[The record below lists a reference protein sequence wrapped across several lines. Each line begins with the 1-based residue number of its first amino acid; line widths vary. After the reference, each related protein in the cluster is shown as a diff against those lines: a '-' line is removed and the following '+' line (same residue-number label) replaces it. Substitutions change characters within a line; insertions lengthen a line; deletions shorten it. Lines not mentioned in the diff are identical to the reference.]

1 MKRAIG
7 LLLVCAALGAGQT
20 GEVYARVA
28 ALIQAERQQ
37 KNIPLIAVALMD
49 GQGRVWTHTQGEGAE
64 NSVYRVG
71 SVSKLF
77 TDIAVMQ
84 MVQVGKL
91 ELDVPV
97 TRYLPE
103 FQPRNPFGGE
113 ITLRMLM
120 SHRAGLVREP
130 AVGHYFDSS
139 AVSLEQTVASLNQT
153 ELVYKPGA
161 RTKYS
166 NAGIAVVGRVVEKV
180 SGRPFAEYMKNTVLA
195 PLGMR
200 NSDFVLGDGLRN
212 LLAPAWMWTYDG
224 RRFRA
229 PQFESGMAPAGS
241 LYASMEDMTKFVKCL
256 FDKGAPLLDAKA
268 LEQMW
273 EPQFGGNYGL
283 GFRLGNVGTARSVS
297 HGGAIY
303 GFATDLTVLP
313 EEKLGAVVVVNMDS
327 ANAVASRIGQ
337 QALRWLLQAQ
347 RGEELENP
355 PAVVD
360 LTVDEARRLA
370 GRYGDGDDAVDL
382 VARGKRLYRVP
393 VRGGPRV
400 ELRRVGG
407 DLITD
412 DLLGFGERPKL
423 GNRQP
428 VPRPAV
434 ASADWRKYLGEYG
447 WDHNVLYVLAHEGRL
462 TVLIEWY
469 DYYPLREEG
478 PGRFRFPDWGLYEG
492 EPVQFTEEG
501 VRVGGVLFPRRERAA
516 QGPVFRIQPR
526 KPVPD
531 LAREALAAKP
541 PEEKRVFRES
551 ELVELVKLDDTI
563 RLDIRYAG
571 TDNFLSTPVYTQAKA
586 FLQRPA
592 AEALVRANAALK
604 KLGYGLLVH
613 DAYRPWY
620 VTKIFWEATPEDKRM
635 FVADPAQGSRHN
647 RGCAVDLTLYDLE
660 TGKAV
665 EMPGLY
671 DEMSERSY
679 PDYPGGTSLARW
691 HREVLRAAM
700 ESQGFEVYAVE
711 WWHFDFKDWE
721 QYGIGT
727 ATFESLGSKE

>member
-1 MKRAIG
+1 MRRA
-7 LLLVCAALGAGQT
+7 LLLLLLCAALAAAQT
-20 GEVYARVA
+20 GEVYSRVA

-49 GQGRVWTHTQGEGAE
+49 GAGRVWTHTQGEGAE

-84 MVQVGKL
+84 MVQVGKID
-91 ELDVPV
+91 LDAPV

-130 AVGHYFDSS
+130 VVGHYFDQS
-139 AVSLEQTVASLNQT
+139 AVTLEQTVASLNKT
-153 ELVYKPGA
+153 ELVYKPGT

-166 NAGIAVVGRVVEKV
+166 NAGIAVVGRVVERL
-180 SGRPFAEYMKNTVLA
+180 SERPFAEYLNGLVLE

-200 NSDFVLGDGLRN
+200 SSGFALQPNLAK

-229 PQFESGMAPAGS
+229 PQFELGMAPAGS
-241 LYASMEDMTKFVKCL
+241 LYTSMEDMTKFVKCL
-256 FDKGAPLLDAKA
+256 FDKGAPLLDGKT
-268 LEQMW
+268 LQQMW

-327 ANAVASRIGQ
+327 ANAVATRIAT
-337 QALRWLLQAQ
+337 QALRWLQQAQ
-347 RGEELENP
+347 RGEPLETA
-355 PAVVD
+355 AVLMD
-360 LTVDEARRLA
+360 LTADEARRLS
-370 GRYGDGDDAVDL
+370 GRYGEGEDAVDL
-382 VARGKRLYRVP
+382 VARGKRLYRLP
-393 VRGGPRV
+393 VRGGSRV
-400 ELRRVGG
+400 ELRRAGG
-407 DLITD
+407 ELITD

-423 GNRQP
+423 GARQP
-428 VPRPAV
+428 LPRPAG
-434 ASADWRKYLGEYG
+434 ASGELRKHVGEYG
-447 WDHNVLYVLAHEGRL
+447 WDHNQLYVLEQEGRL
-462 TVLIEWY
+462 AVLIEWY
-469 DYYPLREEG
+469 DFYPLTREGANE
-478 PGRFRFPDWGLYEG
+478 FRFPDWGLYDGERLRFTAEG
-492 EPVQFTEEG
+492 AW
-501 VRVGGVLFPRRERAA
+501 VGGVLFPRRQIAA

-541 PEEKRVFRES
+541 PVENRKFRES
-551 ELVELVKLDDTI
+551 DLVELVKLDEGI

-592 AEALVRANAALK
+592 AEALVKAHRELK
-604 KLGYGLLVH
+604 KLGFGLLIH

-620 VTKIFWEATPEDKRM
+620 VTKIFWEATPDDKRI
-635 FVADPAQGSRHN
+635 FVADPAKGSRHN

-679 PDYPGGTSLARW
+679 PDYPGSTSLARW

-700 ESQGFEVYAVE
+700 ESQGFQVFDVE
-711 WWHFDFKDWE
+711 WWHFDFQDWE
-721 QYGIGT
+721 QYTIGT
-727 ATFESLGSKE
+727 ATFESIGSK